1 VRVFKTKWF
10 SRFARKERLS
20 DAKLVEAVQEI
31 EHGLLDADLGGHLV
45 KKRMARPGAGKSGGY
60 RTILVYH
67 RGTRV
72 VFMYG
77 FAKNE
82 KDNLSPDELEEYKK
96 AALLYLRLSETD
108 IGKALE
114 EVSYVEKK
122 ISQ

>member
-1 VRVFKTKWF
+1 MRVFKTKWF

-20 DAKLVEAVQEI
+20 DAKLAAAVQEI
-31 EHGLLDADLGGHLV
+31 EQGLLDADLGGYLV
-45 KKRMARPGAGKSGGY
+45 KKRIARAGEGKSGGY
-60 RTILVYH
+60 RTIIVY
-67 RGTRV
+67 RRSTRA

-82 KDNLSPDELEEYKK
+82 KDNLTPDELEEYKK
-96 AALLYLRLSETD
+96 TALIYLRLSETD

-114 EVSYVEKK
+114 EVSYVEKE